1 MSELKDLRISGFGS
15 NYGGE
20 YNKVKL
26 EGLITIKDNLK
37 CVTFSSEG
45 MCKCEGELIADEIT
59 TEGTFKISGNVRAKK
74 ISVEGIARFIDSC
87 VNADQIKSEG
97 VLQCNELSADN
108 IKIDGVCRAEKI
120 FGELIEINPKLT
132 KKSGIFNIFNNA
144 DISKVDLIECTEL
157 VADGLNADIIRASR
171 VKLGKYCEVNLLEY
185 SESIEI
191 HPEAKVKELVKV

>member
-45 MCKCEGELIADEIT
+45 MCKCEGELTAEEIN
-59 TEGTFKISGNVRAKK
+59 TEGTFKINGNVRARK
-74 ISVEGIARFIDSC
+74 IRVEGIARFIDSC

-108 IKIDGVCRAEKI
+108 VKIDGVCRAAKI
-120 FGELIEINPKLT
+120 FGELIEINPKLN
-132 KKSGIFNIFNNA
+132 KRPGIFNIFNNF

-157 VADGLNADIIRASR
+157 DADGLNADTIRASR
-171 VKLGKYCEVNLLEY
+171 VKLGKYCEVNLIEY
-185 SESIEI
+185 SETIDV
-191 HPEAKVKELVKV
+191 HPEAKVKEIVKV